1 MTREKNLDPS
11 TREQAAQAWETFHG
25 TEEASATEHRE
36 FGAWA
41 MRSPEHIEA
50 YLRVARTMQA
60 LKSEDIRWPST
71 SAEELIREAKAH
83 TGQVVTTLRDEPP
96 VQRPKQRPRV
106 APFAFAMA
114 AALLVAIGV
123 AWMVWLTPQTFETG
137 FGEQRF
143 VRLEDGSGITLN
155 TASKIEVKLSK
166 GHRVIRLIQGQAL
179 FDVAHDRTR
188 PFDVYTGNSILRA
201 VGTRFDVDVRSDRT
215 TVTIVEGTV
224 SLTHGLDEALPQ
236 GNTPL
241 LHVSDRVVIDGAG
254 PGTPEHNV
262 RLDETTAW
270 TRQQLVFNGRTLGD
284 VADEFNRYNRER
296 IVIDSTE
303 LRAEQITGVFK
314 ANDPASFL
322 AFLANIPGVRIS
334 DDGKGRHVVT
344 LDKGT
349 DTP

>member
-1 MTREKNLDPS
+1 
-11 TREQAAQAWETFHG
+11 
-25 TEEASATEHRE
+25 
-36 FGAWA
+36 
-41 MRSPEHIEA
+41 
-50 YLRVARTMQA
+50 
-60 LKSEDIRWPST
+60 
-71 SAEELIREAKAH
+71 
-83 TGQVVTTLRDEPP
+83 
-96 VQRPKQRPRV
+96 
-106 APFAFAMA
+106 
-114 AALLVAIGV
+114 
-123 AWMVWLTPQTFETG
+123 
-137 FGEQRF
+137 
-143 VRLEDGSGITLN
+143 
-155 TASKIEVKLSK
+155 
-166 GHRVIRLIQGQAL
+166 
-179 FDVAHDRTR
+179 
-188 PFDVYTGNSILRA
+188 

-241 LHVSDRVVIDGAG
+241 LHVSDRVVIDDAG
-254 PGTPEHNV
+254 PGTAEHNV

>member
-25 TEEASATEHRE
+25 TDEASASEHRE

-60 LKSEDIRWPST
+60 LKSADIRWPDT
-71 SAEELIREAKAH
+71 SAEELIRAAKAH
-83 TGQVVTTLRDEPP
+83 TGNVVTTLRDEQPM
-96 VQRPKQRPRV
+96 QRPKQRLRL

-114 AALLVAIGV
+114 AALLLAIGV
-123 AWMVWLTPQTFETG
+123 TWMIWMTPQTFETG

-143 VRLEDGSGITLN
+143 VQLEDGSGITLN
-155 TASKIEVKLSK
+155 TASKIEVKLTQ
-166 GHRVIRLIQGQAL
+166 GHRVIRLLQGQAL
-179 FDVAHDRTR
+179 FDVAHDPSR

-201 VGTRFDVDVRSDRT
+201 VGTRFDVDVRPERT

-224 SLTHGLDEALPQ
+224 SLTQGLSEALPQ

-241 LHVSDRVVIDGAG
+241 LHVSDRVVIDRNG
-254 PGTPEHNV
+254 PGTPEHGV
-262 RLDETTAW
+262 RLDETTSW
-270 TRQQLVFNGRTLGD
+270 TRQQLVFNGRALGE

-296 IVIDSTE
+296 IVIASPE

-322 AFLANIPGVRIS
+322 AFLANIPGVRIA
-334 DDGKGRHVVT
+334 DDGKGSHVVT

>member
-25 TEEASATEHRE
+25 TDEASATEHRE
-36 FGAWA
+36 FGAWV

-50 YLRVARTMQA
+50 YLRVSRTMQA
-60 LKSEDIRWPST
+60 LKSEDIRWPNT

-83 TGQVVTTLRDEPP
+83 AGQVVTTLRDEPP
-96 VQRPKQRPRV
+96 VERPKQRPRV

-123 AWMVWLTPQTFETG
+123 AWMVWLTPQKFETS

-143 VRLEDGSGITLN
+143 VRLDDGSGITLN

-179 FDVAHDRTR
+179 FDVAHDQSR

-224 SLTHGLDEALPQ
+224 SLTHGLNEALPQ

-284 VADEFNRYNRER
+284 VAEEFNRYNRES
-296 IVIDSTE
+296 IVIDSAE

-322 AFLANIPGVRIS
+322 AFLANIPGVRIK
-334 DDGKGRHVVT
+334 DDGKGRHIVT

>member
-1 MTREKNLDPS
+1 
-11 TREQAAQAWETFHG
+11 
-25 TEEASATEHRE
+25 
-36 FGAWA
+36 

-50 YLRVARTMQA
+50 YLRIARTMQA

-143 VRLEDGSGITLN
+143 VRLDDGSGITLN

-179 FDVAHDRTR
+179 FDVAHDQSR

-224 SLTHGLDEALPQ
+224 SLTHGLNEALPQ

-254 PGTPEHNV
+254 QARPSTTFVSMKRRRGRGSSSCSTAARWATWRMSSIV
-262 RLDETTAW
+262 TTARASSS
-270 TRQQLVFNGRTLGD
+270 TAPSCGRSRSPVCSKRTIRPRSSRSWPTFP
-284 VADEFNRYNRER
+284 ACA
-296 IVIDSTE
+296 SATMA
-303 LRAEQITGVFK
+303 RAVMW
-314 ANDPASFL
+314 
-322 AFLANIPGVRIS
+322 
-334 DDGKGRHVVT
+334 
-344 LDKGT
+344 
-349 DTP
+349 

>member
-25 TEEASATEHRE
+25 TDEASATEHRE

-60 LKSEDIRWPST
+60 LKSEDIRWPNTST
-71 SAEELIREAKAH
+71 EELIREAKAH
-83 TGQVVTTLRDEPP
+83 TGQVVTTLRDEQP
-96 VQRPKQRPRV
+96 VQRQTQRPRV
-106 APFAFAMA
+106 APYAFAMA
-114 AALLVAIGV
+114 AALLVAVGV

-155 TASKIEVKLSK
+155 TASKVEVKLSK

-179 FDVAHDRTR
+179 FDVAHDQSR

-201 VGTRFDVDVRSDRT
+201 VGTSFDVDVRAERT

-284 VADEFNRYNRER
+284 VAEEFNRYNRES

-322 AFLANIPGVRIS
+322 AFLANIPGVRIT

>member
-25 TEEASATEHRE
+25 TDEASATEHRE

-60 LKSEDIRWPST
+60 LKSEDIRWPNT

-83 TGQVVTTLRDEPP
+83 TGQVVTTLRDEPA

-123 AWMVWLTPQTFETG
+123 AWTVWLTPQTFETG

-143 VRLEDGSGITLN
+143 VRLDDGSGITLN

-166 GHRVIRLIQGQAL
+166 GHRVIRLLQGQAL
-179 FDVAHDRTR
+179 FDVAHDQSR

-224 SLTHGLDEALPQ
+224 SLTHGLNEALPQ

-284 VADEFNRYNRER
+284 VADEFNRYNRES

-334 DDGKGRHVVT
+334 DDGKGHHVVT

>member
-25 TEEASATEHRE
+25 TDEASTTEHRE
-36 FGAWA
+36 FGAWV

-50 YLRVARTMQA
+50 YLRVSRTMQA
-60 LKSEDIRWPST
+60 LKSEDIRWPNT

-83 TGQVVTTLRDEPP
+83 TGQVVTTLRDEQPI
-96 VQRPKQRPRV
+96 QRPKRRPRV
-106 APFAFAMA
+106 VPYAFAMA

-155 TASKIEVKLSK
+155 TASKIEVRLSK

-179 FDVAHDRTR
+179 FDVAHDQSR

-201 VGTRFDVDVRSDRT
+201 VGTRFDVDVRADRT
-215 TVTIVEGTV
+215 TVTIVEGVV

-254 PGTPEHNV
+254 PGAPVHNV

-284 VADEFNRYNRER
+284 VAQEFNRYNRES
-296 IVIDSTE
+296 IVIDSAE

-322 AFLANIPGVRIS
+322 AFLANIPGVRITN
-334 DDGKGRHVVT
+334 DGKGHHVVT

>member
-1 MTREKNLDPS
+1 M
-11 TREQAAQAWETFHG
+11 
-25 TEEASATEHRE
+25 
-36 FGAWA
+36 
-41 MRSPEHIEA
+41 
-50 YLRVARTMQA
+50 
-60 LKSEDIRWPST
+60 
-71 SAEELIREAKAH
+71 
-83 TGQVVTTLRDEPP
+83 
-96 VQRPKQRPRV
+96 
-106 APFAFAMA
+106 
-114 AALLVAIGV
+114 
-123 AWMVWLTPQTFETG
+123 TPQTFETG

-143 VRLEDGSGITLN
+143 VRLDDGSGVTLN

-166 GHRVIRLIQGQAL
+166 GHRVIRLLQGQAL
-179 FDVAHDRTR
+179 FDVAHDRAR

-201 VGTRFDVDVRSDRT
+201 VGTRFDVDVRSNRT
-215 TVTIVEGTV
+215 TVTIVEGVV

-241 LHVSDRVVIDGAG
+241 LRVSDRVVIDSAG
-254 PGTPEHNV
+254 PGTPQHNV

-284 VADEFNRYNRER
+284 VADEFNRYNRDR
-296 IVIDSTE
+296 IVVDSAE

-322 AFLANIPGVRIS
+322 AFLASIPGVRIAN
-334 DDGKGRHVVT
+334 DGKGGHVVT